1 MGAGTKKISMRVDG
15 GVCETLQ
22 AKAEDEGVSF
32 DALLQRI
39 LTGHAAEYARSR
51 GPMAT
56 ADIDH
61 LELEQS
67 ILATAVRR
75 ARELN
80 ENGVF
85 DEHFTLTVIRDLMT
99 DPAFRADYEK
109 AIGGDAYQNGLPGK
123 FQLNMHLGRYIKNAI
138 PDAVPLLDAN
148 RKPRRMQVR
157 NEPIRSY
164 TLLTK
169 S

>member
-1 MGAGTKKISMRVDG
+1 MPTPMEKISTRLPEAVHR
-15 GVCETLQ
+15 TLE
-22 AKAEDEGVSF
+22 AKSRDEGVLL
-32 DALLQRI
+32 DALIQRI
-39 LTGHAAEYARSR
+39 LTGHAAEYARRR
-51 GPMAT
+51 GLMAT
-56 ADIDH
+56 ADIDR

-67 ILATAVRR
+67 LLASAVKR

-80 ENGVF
+80 EDGVF
-85 DEHFTLTVIRDLMT
+85 DEHFTLTVIRDLMS

-138 PDAVPLLDAN
+138 PDAVPLLDSN
-148 RKPRRMQVR
+148 RKPRRMQIR
-157 NEPIRSY
+157 DEPIRSY

>member
-1 MGAGTKKISMRVDG
+1 MPTPTVKTSTRIDEAVYQ
-15 GVCETLQ
+15 TLE
-22 AKAEDEGVSF
+22 AEAQDHGLST
-32 DALLQRI
+32 DAHIQSI
-39 LTGHAAEYARSR
+39 LTRHATEYARSR

-56 ADIDH
+56 ADIDR

-75 ARELN
+75 ARQLN
-80 ENGVF
+80 ETGVF

-99 DPAFRADYEK
+99 DSAFRTDYET
-109 AIGGDAYQNGLPGK
+109 AIGGDAYENGLPGK

-157 NEPIRSY
+157 DEPIQSY

>member
-1 MGAGTKKISMRVDG
+1 MSTPTEKISTRLKG
-15 GVCETLQ
+15 HVCATLE
-22 AKAEDEGVSF
+22 AEARDEAVTL
-32 DALLQRI
+32 DALIQRI
-39 LTGHAAEYARSR
+39 LTDHAAEYARR
-51 GPMAT
+51 CGLMAT
-56 ADIDH
+56 ADIDR

-85 DEHFTLTVIRDLMT
+85 DEHFTLTVIRDLMS

-138 PDAVPLLDAN
+138 PDAVPLLDSN

-157 NEPIRSY
+157 DEPIRSY

>member
-1 MGAGTKKISMRVDG
+1 MSTPTEKISTRLDG
-15 GVCETLQ
+15 AVYMTL
-22 AKAEDEGVSF
+22 KANAQDEGVSL
-32 DALLQRI
+32 DALIQRI
-39 LTGHAAEYARSR
+39 LTGHATAYARSR
-51 GPMAT
+51 GLMAT
-56 ADIDH
+56 ADIDR

-75 ARELN
+75 AQELN
-80 ENGVF
+80 ENGMF

-109 AIGGDAYQNGLPGK
+109 AIGGDAYKSGLSGK
-123 FQLNMHLGRYIKNAI
+123 FPLNMQLGRYIKNAI
-138 PDAVPLLDAN
+138 PDAAPLLDSN

-169 S
+169 